1 MLATGA
7 KASVATLFLSSTYH
21 YYTFFYISNLF
32 LIAINIKLCKTLTPS
47 LLVLVIINRGV

>member
-21 YYTFFYISNLF
+21 YYTFFYIGNLSSVT
-32 LIAINIKLCKTLTPS
+32 INFELCKTLIPS